1 MYSENNR
8 RCAAGRADAEF
19 LRRMIGGELIADG
32 FPVMNQHTIE
42 AKELSSQPSAQQ
54 NRRFACDGS
63 PASPSQDLACPT
75 TIPSPALAMVYSP
88 KQCWR
93 ALLTPAEGLAK
104 GSIFS
109 ELILPLEPASHKGDK
124 EVNPRRML

>member
-8 RCAAGRADAEF
+8 RSAAGRADAEF
-19 LRRMIGGELIADG
+19 LRRMLGGELIADG
-32 FPVMNQHTIE
+32 FPVMSQNVTE
-42 AKELSSQPSAQQ
+42 TKEYPKPAPQSTG
-54 NRRFACDGS
+54 RFACDGS
-63 PASPSQDLACPT
+63 PAYPSQDLACPT

-93 ALLTPAEGLAK
+93 ALLSPAEGLAN

-109 ELILPLEPASHKGDK
+109 ELILPLEATPHKGDK
-124 EVNPRRML
+124 EVNPRRAL